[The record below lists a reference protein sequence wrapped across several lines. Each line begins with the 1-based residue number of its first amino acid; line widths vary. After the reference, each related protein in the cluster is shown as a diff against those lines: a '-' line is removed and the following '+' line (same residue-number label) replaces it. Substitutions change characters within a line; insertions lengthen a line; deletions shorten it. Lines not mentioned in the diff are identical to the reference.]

1 MQKKLVK
8 DGKVWHIISTYA
20 PQQGCLDEEKEE
32 YREKLE
38 EYLERIPRTDM
49 LVVGGDLNAH
59 VGENCNGYEG
69 VHGGKGYGGRNVEG
83 ERILELAEAID
94 LTILNTW
101 FKKRKSHLITYQSGR
116 NETQIDYFMT
126 RKEERRLAIDC
137 KVIPGEPVVTQHRL
151 LVADFR
157 LKKERKRTKKEKI
170 RKIKT
175 WELKG
180 EKVNEFRNKVE
191 AARRERYENG
201 RTPDSSEE
209 IWTDMKGI
217 VVTKATE
224 VCGRTSGNTRLEK
237 DTWWW
242 NEEVQNPIKEKKL
255 AYQQTKDSED
265 EIIQENY
272 RRTKRETKRAVAK
285 AKWDACKELYDKLDT
300 PEGEKII
307 YRLAK
312 TRNEMRK
319 DVGEIGIIKDQ
330 NGNILI
336 DENDIKQRWQEY
348 FSILLNTGN
357 EYDELSEALPV
368 EGPIQNVNRAEVEK
382 AIRSGKKNK
391 AGGKSEVTIDL
402 IKALGEMGQEWIY
415 SLIEKIWDTEIKP
428 KEWEDSEMVKFYKQ
442 KGDILNC
449 ENYRGIKLLEHVLK
463 VLERVL
469 EGRLRE
475 LVPVHRHQFG
485 FMSGKSTTDAIFIVK
500 QIQ

>member
-1 MQKKLVK
+1 MERNRARASPGSDALQRPLAVVENRQRVPQNPRLRPKKLVEDKKKNKKKIRIGTWNIGSLTGKGRELVDVMQRRDIKVLCIQETKWKGNSARKIGEGFKVYYTGENTRRNGVGIILHPELQENVTEVMRVNDRLIGLKLVK

-20 PQQGCLDEEKEE
+20 PQQGCMDEEKEE

-38 EYLERIPRTDM
+38 EYLESIPRTDM

-59 VGENCNGYEG
+59 VGENCGGFEG
-69 VHGGKGYGGRNVEG
+69 VHGGKGFGRRNVEG
-83 ERILELAEAID
+83 ERILELAEALD

-157 LKKERKRTKKEKI
+157 LKKERKRTRQEKV

-175 WELKG
+175 WELRG
-180 EKVNEFRNKVE
+180 DKVNEFRNKVE

-217 VVTKATE
+217 VVTKAKE

-255 AYQQTKDSED
+255 AYRQTKDTED
-265 EIIQENY
+265 EVIQENY

-285 AKWDACKELYDKLDT
+285 AK
-300 PEGEKII
+300 
-307 YRLAK
+307 
-312 TRNEMRK
+312 
-319 DVGEIGIIKDQ
+319 
-330 NGNILI
+330 
-336 DENDIKQRWQEY
+336 
-348 FSILLNTGN
+348 
-357 EYDELSEALPV
+357 
-368 EGPIQNVNRAEVEK
+368 
-382 AIRSGKKNK
+382 
-391 AGGKSEVTIDL
+391 
-402 IKALGEMGQEWIY
+402 
-415 SLIEKIWDTEIKP
+415 
-428 KEWEDSEMVKFYKQ
+428 
-442 KGDILNC
+442 
-449 ENYRGIKLLEHVLK
+449 
-463 VLERVL
+463 
-469 EGRLRE
+469 
-475 LVPVHRHQFG
+475 
-485 FMSGKSTTDAIFIVK
+485 
-500 QIQ
+500 